1 MKIGIVG
8 LGYVGIQLAVGF
20 GQKHS
25 VTGFDL
31 DQHKVDSYKTGEDL
45 TGEVTTQQ
53 LVNATSLTF
62 TTDSGD
68 LSGCDLFIIAVPT
81 PVDDARRLPVAD
93 RAGADV
99 GRADRQEHGPVHLA
113 HADDVEG
120 DGIELPDR
128 RFTPRGAAEQAGR
141 PVLVDVD
148 LAVARPIDVVGAAD
162 TGVGHRLEVDK
173 IVGDWIVVNHD
184 GQVSRFGKTA
194 EEVKRLPGI
203 LVIDHAG

>member
-1 MKIGIVG
+1 MKIAIVG

-25 VTGFDL
+25 VIGFDL

-81 PVDDARRLPVAD
+81 PVDDARRPDFGPLIAASRTVGSAMTK
-93 RAGADV
+93 GATV
-99 GRADRQEHGPVHLA
+99 VYESTVYP
-113 HADDVEG
+113 
-120 DGIELPDR
+120 
-128 RFTPRGAAEQAGR
+128 GATEEVCV
-141 PVLVDVD
+141 PVLESVSGLLWQRDFAVGYSPERITPGD
-148 LAVARPIDVVGAAD
+148 PERTLAPIV
-162 TGVGHRLEVDK
+162 
-173 IVGDWIVVNHD
+173 
-184 GQVSRFGKTA
+184 
-194 EEVKRLPGI
+194 
-203 LVIDHAG
+203 